1 VTSLLEILYGGLLY
15 FTSFAAVLTLFAS
28 AIATAFWVVTRMVH
42 WLTADPQTE
51 AKEREQMHVRRA
63 EHLRAG
69 Q

>member
-1 VTSLLEILYGGLLY
+1 MTTLLEILYEALLY

-28 AIATAFWVVTRMVH
+28 VIATAFWVVTRMVR
-42 WLTADPQTE
+42 WLTAEPQTE
-51 AKEREQMHVRRA
+51 TEEREQMHLRRA